1 MHTRILINKPINAGN
16 PPPCWLLLQG
26 YISYPRTESSAYPP
40 NFDLEGTLAM
50 QRSHPLWGGYAAGLA
65 AQGITR
71 PKGGVDV
78 VRNDMKPQSSGSPSP
93 MGMDLVNGLAA
104 GCICLCPSMK
114 LWTLDDASRPCRATT
129 PRSPRSRPVQR
140 RRSVGATH
148 GGCMTTLP
156 ATS

>member
-1 MHTRILINKPINAGN
+1 MYSEGQCASSVLTGILINKPINAGT

-78 VRNDMKPQSSGSPSP
+78 VRGTKDMNQ
-93 MGMDLVNGLAA
+93 A
-104 GCICLCPSMK
+104 
-114 LWTLDDASRPCRATT
+114 
-129 PRSPRSRPVQR
+129 Q
-140 RRSVGATH
+140 
-148 GGCMTTLP
+148 GGCR
-156 ATS
+156 